1 MSTTD
6 KEKKEITYTARE
18 QAILDAY
25 EALKDKN
32 EADLKDRQVGI
43 ENAYA
48 RSLST
53 YGANS
58 ERLRSQ
64 GFTTGQQGGY
74 STFLDAEANR
84 IRRQQND
91 DAIKAYNSLMQ
102 EATMKKDDALL
113 QLDTE
118 KQKAYSTLLD
128 NLATGAYGS
137 KGQMDAAKS
146 AYESIYG
153 KLDTDQ
159 DNAVYNAYLSS
170 SGESIPPSEWG
181 NVTDPAALAQI
192 KDNYNTKMASTIPS
206 ILNAIASGDLNGAV
220 DLKALFDDIDTMA
233 EGADKEKARQT
244 VNDTITRTINTALSN
259 TTDLDATIKQIG
271 SVIGTIGVGD
281 DTSDIVN
288 GILTSVKAKLP
299 NDGTGW
305 SFIGSTKIGKGVD
318 RWVDLYIDGE
328 SYTIA
333 TDKDAYVDDSTVK
346 ILDAMIDA
354 SPGMKD
360 KTKAEG
366 IKGYAVALNGKIYYH
381 EGGKW
386 YATRENRSKSE
397 MKHLKN
403 KPQGYIGGGVV
414 SISIYGEPIYEQ
426 T

>member
-1 MSTTD
+1 MST
-6 KEKKEITYTARE
+6 EKKEITYTARE

-32 EADLKDRQVGI
+32 EADLKDKQTSI

-53 YGANS
+53 YGANA

-91 DAIKAYNSLMQ
+91 DAVKAYNSLMQ
-102 EATMKKDDALL
+102 EATMIKDDALL

-118 KQKAYSTLLD
+118 KNKAYATLLD
-128 NLATGAYGS
+128 NFANGTYGS

-146 AYESIYG
+146 AYESLYG

-159 DNAVYNAYLSS
+159 DNAVYHAYLSS
-170 SGESIPPSEWG
+170 SGESVAPSEWG
-181 NVTDPAALAQI
+181 KVTDPAVLAQI
-192 KDNYNTKMASTIPS
+192 KDNYNAKIASTIPTV
-206 ILNAIASGDLNGAV
+206 LNAIASGDLNGAA
-220 DLKALFDDIDTMA
+220 DLKAVFDDINTMTD
-233 EGADKEKARQT
+233 EADKERARKT
-244 VNDTITRTINTALSN
+244 ANDTITRTINNALSI

-271 SVIGTIGVGD
+271 SVIGSIEGRD
-281 DTSDIVN
+281 DSTDIVN

-305 SFIGSTKIGKGVD
+305 SLVGTTPIGEYGGQVQ
-318 RWVDLYIDGE
+318 LAIDGKP
-328 SYTIA
+328 YIIKK
-333 TDKDAYVDDSTVK
+333 DKDATVDDSTVK
-346 ILDAMIDA
+346 ILEAMINA
-354 SPGMKD
+354 SPEMKAL
-360 KTKAEG
+360 TEVER

-381 EGGKW
+381 EGDKW
-386 YATRENRSKSE
+386 YATTEKRSE
-397 MKHLKN
+397 AELEYLKN
-403 KPQGYIGGGVV
+403 KPQGYIGNRVLV
-414 SISIYGEPIYEQ
+414 
-426 T
+426 

>member
-1 MSTTD
+1 MSTD
-6 KEKKEITYTARE
+6 KEKEITYTARE

-32 EADLKDRQVGI
+32 EADLKDKQTSI

-53 YGANS
+53 YGANA

-118 KQKAYSTLLD
+118 KNKAYATLLD

-146 AYESIYG
+146 AYESLYG

-159 DNAVYNAYLSS
+159 DNAVYHAYLSS
-170 SGESIPPSEWG
+170 SGESVAPSEWG
-181 NVTDPAALAQI
+181 NVTDPAVLAQI
-192 KDNYNTKMASTIPS
+192 KDNYNAKIASTIPTV
-206 ILNAIASGDLNGAV
+206 LNAIASGDLNGAA
-220 DLKALFDDIDTMA
+220 DLKAVFDDINTMD
-233 EGADKEKARQT
+233 EGADKDKALKT
-244 VNDTITRTINTALSN
+244 ANDTITLTINNALST
-259 TTDLDATIKQIG
+259 TTDLDATINQIG
-271 SVIGTIGVGD
+271 SIIGSIEGRD
-281 DTSDIVN
+281 DTTDVVN

-305 SFIGSTKIGKGVD
+305 SLVGTTPLGKDGD
-318 RWVDLYIDGE
+318 RWVTLNIGRAEYI
-328 SYTIA
+328 IA
-333 TDKDAYVDDSTVK
+333 TDKDTTVDDSTVK
-346 ILDAMIDA
+346 ILDAMIGA
-354 SPGMKD
+354 SPEIKAR
-360 KTKAEG
+360 TEAEG

-386 YATRENRSKSE
+386 YATRENRSSSE
-397 MKHLKN
+397 LKYLKN
-403 KPQGYIGGGVV
+403 KPQGYIP
-414 SISIYGEPIYEQ
+414 SISE
-426 T
+426 

>member
-1 MSTTD
+1 MSTDED
-6 KEKKEITYTARE
+6 KKITYTARE

-25 EALKDKN
+25 ESLKDKN
-32 EADLKDRQVGI
+32 EADLKDKQTSI

-53 YGANS
+53 YGANA

-74 STFLDAEANR
+74 STFLDSEANR

-118 KQKAYSTLLD
+118 KNKAYATLLD
-128 NLATGAYGS
+128 NFANGTYGS

-146 AYESIYG
+146 AYESLYG

-170 SGESIPPSEWG
+170 SGESVAPSEWEK
-181 NVTDPAALAQI
+181 VTDPATLAQI
-192 KDNYNTKMASTIPS
+192 KDNYNAKIASTIPTV
-206 ILNAIASGDLNGAV
+206 LNAIASGDLNGAA
-220 DLKALFDDIDTMA
+220 DLKAIFDDIDTMD
-233 EGADKEKARQT
+233 EGADKDKALKT
-244 VNDTITRTINTALSN
+244 ANDTITRTINNALST

-271 SVIGTIGVGD
+271 SVIGSIEGRD
-281 DTSDIVN
+281 DTTDIVN

-305 SFIGSTKIGKGVD
+305 ALVGTTADGKGYD
-318 RWVDLYIDGE
+318 RWVILNIGRAEYV
-328 SYTIA
+328 IA
-333 TDKDAYVDDSTVK
+333 TDKDASVDDSTVK
-346 ILDAMIDA
+346 ILDAMIGA
-354 SPGMKD
+354 SPEMTDYVAG
-360 KTKAEG
+360 T
-366 IKGYAVALNGKIYYH
+366 KGYAVALNGKIYYH

-386 YATRENRSKSE
+386 HATRENRSKSE
-397 MKHLKN
+397 MKYLKN
-403 KPQGYIGGGVV
+403 KPQGYIP
-414 SISIYGEPIYEQ
+414 SIWE
-426 T
+426 

>member
-1 MSTTD
+1 MSTNE
-6 KEKKEITYTARE
+6 EKKITYTARE

-32 EADLKDRQVGI
+32 EADLKDQQVNI

-53 YGANS
+53 YGANA

-128 NLATGAYGS
+128 NFANGTYGS

-170 SGESIPPSEWG
+170 SGESLPVSEWG
-181 NVTDPAALAQI
+181 NVKDPAVLAQI

-206 ILNAIASGDLNGAV
+206 ILNAIASGDLNGAG
-220 DLKALFDDIDTMA
+220 DLKAIFDEIDTMTD
-233 EGADKEKARQT
+233 EADKEKARKT
-244 VNDTITRTINTALSN
+244 VNDTITRTINNALST

-281 DTSDIVN
+281 DTTDVVN

-305 SFIGSTKIGKGVD
+305 SLVGTTADGRGNS
-318 RWVDLYIDGE
+318 RWVTLKIDGE
-328 SYTIA
+328 NYVIE
-333 TDKDAYVDDSTVK
+333 TDKDATVDDSTVK
-346 ILDAMIDA
+346 ILDAMIGA
-354 SPGMKD
+354 SPEMLD
-360 KTKAEG
+360 KLAADG
-366 IKGYAVALNGKIYYH
+366 VKGGAVALNGKIYYH

-386 YATRENRSKSE
+386 YATKEGRSGAE
-397 MKHLKN
+397 LEYLKN
-403 KPQGYIGGGVV
+403 KPQGYIG
-414 SISIYGEPIYEQ
+414 
-426 T
+426 